1 MTGAC
6 RLHFRLFSDG
16 EIPKLKV
23 VFLVVYLD
31 VADPDSIFGVYGA
44 ANLVRC
50 RWNRWLPLA
59 FNAPIQVIVDEIIQL
74 DIAVIAD
81 LAEPASLL
89 RPLFRFDQLETKYL
103 ATLENNG
110 NSLKVLV
117 ELADHH
123 FSLF

>member
-1 MTGAC
+1 MTRAC
-6 RLHFRLFSDG
+6 RLHLRLFLDG

-23 VFLVVYLD
+23 VFLVVYLN
-31 VADPDSIFGVYGA
+31 VADPDSIFGVHGA

-59 FNAPIQVIVDEIIQL
+59 LHAPIQVIVDEIIEL
-74 DIAVIAD
+74 DIAVIAN

-89 RPLFRFDQLETKYL
+89 WPLFWFDQLETKYL
-103 ATLENNG
+103 ATLKNNG
-110 NSLKVLV
+110 NSLGVLV

-123 FSLF
+123 FTLL

>member
-1 MTGAC
+1 MTRAC
-6 RLHFRLFSDG
+6 RLHLRLFLDG

-23 VFLVVYLD
+23 VFLVVYLN
-31 VADPDSIFGVYGA
+31 VADPDSIFGVHCA

-50 RWNRWLPLA
+50 RWNRRLPLA
-59 FNAPIQVIVDEIIQL
+59 LHAPIQVIVDEIIEL
-74 DIAVIAD
+74 DIAVIAN

-89 RPLFRFDQLETKYL
+89 WPLFRFDQLETKYL

-110 NSLKVLV
+110 NALRVLV

-123 FSLF
+123 FALL

>member
-1 MTGAC
+1 MFGDC
-6 RLHFRLFSDG
+6 SLHLLLFLDG

-31 VADPDSIFGVYGA
+31 VADPDNIFDVHGA

-59 FNAPIQVIVDEIIQL
+59 LHAPIQVIVDEISEL
-74 DIAVIAD
+74 DVAVIAN
-81 LAEPASLL
+81 LTEPASLL
-89 RPLFRFDQLETKYL
+89 WPLFWFDQLETKYL
-103 ATLENNG
+103 ATLENNW
-110 NSLKVLV
+110 NSLWVLV

-123 FSLF
+123 FALL